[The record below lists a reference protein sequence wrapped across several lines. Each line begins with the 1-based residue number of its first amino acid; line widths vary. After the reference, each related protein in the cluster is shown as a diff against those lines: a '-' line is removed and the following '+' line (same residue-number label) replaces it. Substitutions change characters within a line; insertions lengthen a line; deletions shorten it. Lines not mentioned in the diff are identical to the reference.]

1 MNALPYL
8 FAGFSDATNVENNS
22 HAAST
27 MPEYPSSAAAH
38 SGSDIVK
45 KLGEVSPA
53 VAKSCVLQ
61 KTNRLYICFQ

>member
-8 FAGFSDATNVENNS
+8 IAGFSGTTNVENNS

-27 MPEYPSSAAAH
+27 TSEYSSSAAAH

-45 KLGEVSPA
+45 KLGEESPA

-61 KTNRLYICFQ
+61 KTNRLYICFP